1 MPKRRSARRA
11 PAAPLPSLPPELVSI
26 IVGYLDPE
34 DWSTARALSVA
45 YRDAVH
51 EVTKR
56 PEALGRLL
64 ESMELEC
71 PAALFAYDNEDE
83 AAEELLLPHFP
94 ELLSSDG
101 KAHSRLAFAQLNLKL
116 MLDLT
121 AYMHRLEP
129 FNVVNLSTTY
139 AYMETRE
146 HVEKFAE
153 DTLDIYLQDPMSLD
167 VAELIST
174 LRWVM
179 LRMVDRVRF
188 ASFYVE
194 RPTVGVATQFNPL
207 LWEWK

>member
-1 MPKRRSARRA
+1 MPKRRRARRA
-11 PAAPLPSLPPELVSI
+11 PAAPLPSLPAELVSI
-26 IVGYLDPE
+26 ISGYLDPE

-64 ESMELEC
+64 ETMELEC
-71 PAALFAYDNEDE
+71 PGALFAYDNEDE
-83 AAEELLLPHFP
+83 AAEQLLAPHFP
-94 ELLSSDG
+94 ELLYDDG
-101 KAHSRLAFAQLNLKL
+101 DVRSRLAFAQLNLKL
-116 MLDLT
+116 MLDVT
-121 AYMHRLEP
+121 AYMHRLTP
-129 FNVVNLSTTY
+129 HNVDNLFSTY
-139 AYMETRE
+139 AHIDTRE
-146 HVEKFAE
+146 EVENFAI
-153 DTLDIYLQDPMSLD
+153 DIRRIYLMDPMALQ

-194 RPTVGVATQFNPL
+194 KPKAGATTQFKPL